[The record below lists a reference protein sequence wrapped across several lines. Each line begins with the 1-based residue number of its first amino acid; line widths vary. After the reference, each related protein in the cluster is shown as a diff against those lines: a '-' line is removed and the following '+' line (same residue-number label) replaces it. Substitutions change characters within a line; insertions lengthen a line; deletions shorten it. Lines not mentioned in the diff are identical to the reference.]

1 MNLVLDFLKNK
12 LKLNNNDSI
21 VIGVSAGPDSMCL
34 LYLLLKLR
42 EELHFQIIVAHIN
55 HNVRVESE
63 EEERFLKN
71 YCTDHNVIFEKLKI
85 EEYGKENFH
94 AYARNI
100 RYKFYEDLI
109 KKYNAK
115 YLMTAHHG
123 DDLIETILMRLVRGS
138 NLAGY
143 QGIPMISQR
152 ENYLL
157 VRPLLFVTKDEIK
170 KFDDLNNILY
180 RIDKSNTSSKYTR
193 NRYRMKVLPFLK
205 EENKDVHLKF
215 LKFSNMLESATKYL
229 EKVVDIT
236 YNRICRDKKLNIRE
250 FLKEDDF
257 IKNLILE
264 KLLKNIYNDLS
275 CLEEKHLV
283 LLKDFIFR
291 SKTGSTMDLPLG
303 VHARINYGYLSF
315 VKKEIKKDYCVPL
328 EDGLILPNG
337 FKFIK
342 LESIEN
348 GNDTLHL
355 DSSLVSMPLYVRN
368 KRDGDFIE
376 LKGTNGKRKVS
387 DIFIDLKVNREDRN
401 SYPIV
406 VDSKDKIIWI
416 PKLKKSKYDS
426 KNYEKCDIIFKCL

>member
-71 YCTDHNVIFEKLKI
+71 YCTDNNVIFEKLKI

-328 EDGLILPNG
+328 EDGLVVPNG

>member
-426 KNYEKCDIIFKCL
+426 KNYEKYDIIFKCL

>member
-1 MNLVLDFLKNK
+1 MDLVLDFLKNK

-328 EDGLILPNG
+328 EDGLVVPNG

>member
-328 EDGLILPNG
+328 EDGLVVPNG

>member
-71 YCTDHNVIFEKLKI
+71 YCTDNNVIFEKLKI

-157 VRPLLFVTKDEIK
+157 VRPLLFITKDEIK

-328 EDGLILPNG
+328 EDGLVVPNG